1 MEPVK
6 NQKLAFKI
14 ALFVVL
20 LWSTVGTAVKL
31 ALQFSSYIEVVIL
44 ASFSSALILILIY
57 LYQTYFSSTKTVSDL
72 TNNDLD
78 GCNSTNHPG
87 SLLLVFKR
95 SPGFYLLCGFL
106 NPILYY
112 LVLFAAYER
121 LPAQIAQPI
130 NYTWAIVLSLLAVPF
145 LKHKLSLGDILGL
158 VICYFGVVIL
168 VTGLDFDSGVMFDLA
183 GVLLAILSTLIWA
196 FYWIVNVRNSG
207 SPTTSV
213 MLNFLCSI
221 PWLIIMTVYYWQD
234 FTFHPQTIIASVYI
248 GLVEMS
254 VAFVLWL
261 KAMQLAKSTA
271 QISVLIYLSPFL
283 SLVFF
288 YFFLGEQIYL
298 STFIAL
304 VVIVC
309 GLLIQKQ
316 LNSKQQMQER

>member
-6 NQKLAFKI
+6 DQKLAFKI

-44 ASFSSALILILIY
+44 ASFSSAVILVMIY
-57 LYQTYFSSTKTVSDL
+57 LFQIYNQPTKAATDIFDDTSNKIKD
-72 TNNDLD
+72 NDK
-78 GCNSTNHPG
+78 TP
-87 SLLLVFKR
+87 SLVTIFKR
-95 SPGFYLLCGFL
+95 SPAFYLLCGFL

-168 VTGLDFDSGVMFDLA
+168 VTGLDFRTGLMFDLA

-196 FYWIVNVRNSG
+196 FYWIVNVRNSA

-221 PWLIIMTVYYWQD
+221 PWLVIMSVYYWQD
-234 FTFHPQTIIASVYI
+234 FTFHPQTIAASIYI

-288 YFFLGEQIYL
+288 YLFLGEKIYF
-298 STFIAL
+298 STVIAL
-304 VVIVC
+304 IVIVT
-309 GLLIQKQ
+309 GLLIQKK
-316 LNSKQQMQER
+316 LNQNSPK

>member
-6 NQKLAFKI
+6 DQKLAFKI

-44 ASFSSALILILIY
+44 ASFSSAVILVMIY
-57 LYQTYFSSTKTVSDL
+57 LFQNYNQPTKAATDIFDDTSNKIKD
-72 TNNDLD
+72 NDK
-78 GCNSTNHPG
+78 TP
-87 SLLLVFKR
+87 SLVTIFKR
-95 SPGFYLLCGFL
+95 SPAFYLLCGFL

-168 VTGLDFDSGVMFDLA
+168 VSGLDFRTGLMFDLA

-196 FYWIVNVRNSG
+196 FYWIVNVRNSA

-221 PWLIIMTVYYWQD
+221 PWLVIMSVYYWQD
-234 FTFHPQTIIASVYI
+234 FTFHPQTIAASIYI

-271 QISVLIYLSPFL
+271 QISVLIYLSPFYLWFFSTYFLVKKSIFRL
-283 SLVFF
+283 SLH
-288 YFFLGEQIYL
+288 LL
-298 STFIAL
+298 SL
-304 VVIVC
+304 
-309 GLLIQKQ
+309 
-316 LNSKQQMQER
+316 